1 MRVVVTGSSG
11 LIGRELVTAL
21 VAEGHDVTK
30 LVRRTP
36 EIGEAVWDPVA
47 GTIDAGALDGAD
59 AIVHLAGAGIGDRRW
74 SPARRAVLISSRV
87 SSTELI
93 ARTVA
98 GLARPP
104 AMFVSA
110 SAIGVYGNRGDEL
123 LVEDSPPGDGF
134 LARLCIEWERAT
146 VPAER
151 VGVRVVHL
159 RSALVLA
166 RNGGALGRTLPL
178 FHAGLG
184 GVLGDGRQWW
194 SWISLRDEVGA
205 IQFVLTHAEIA
216 GPVNACAPHPATNRE
231 FTRALGRQLHRPTA
245 ARVPRFALRAVLG
258 RELADEVPLGSQRV
272 IPQRL
277 VAAGYPFAHP
287 QLADALAWVFDR

>member
-11 LIGRELVTAL
+11 LIGRALVTAL

-36 EIGEAVWDPVA
+36 ESGEAAWDPQS
-47 GTIDAGALDGAD
+47 GTIDAGPLDGAD

-74 SPARRAVLISSRV
+74 SPARRAELVSSRV
-87 SSTELI
+87 SSTGLI

-104 AMFVSA
+104 AVFVSA

-123 LVEDSPPGDGF
+123 LAEDSAPGKGF

-151 VGVRVVHL
+151 AGVRVVHL
-159 RSALVLA
+159 RSGLVLA
-166 RNGGALGRTLPL
+166 RHGGALGRTLPL
-178 FHAGLG
+178 FRAGLG

-194 SWISLRDEVGA
+194 SWISLHDEIGA
-205 IQFVLTHAEIA
+205 ILFALTHAEITGA
-216 GPVNACAPHPATNRE
+216 VNACTPNPATNRE

-245 ARVPRFALRAVLG
+245 ARVPRFALHAVLG
-258 RELADEVPLGSQRV
+258 RQFADEVPLGSQRV
-272 IPQRL
+272 IPRCL
-277 VAAGYPFAHP
+277 GAAGYPFAHP
-287 QLADALAWVFDR
+287 QLADALVWVFDQ